1 MYGENS
7 GRLCD
12 ALAALLGEYRVN
24 HQILRDVSRTGSARN
39 IEVRQSEAAAQVRRY
54 RRTILMWCHQT
65 LVQADPNPVPASA
78 RENFTPPEWL
88 RRSLDR
94 VLAENPEPLPTTT
107 ELATPQDIGILESW
121 RQAAKATVL
130 AERDFD
136 RGLGN
141 GLLDHREWA
150 TLAGDI
156 ADVTH
161 ALLILDRRYKNLPGW
176 QTLKGIRHLNRYIG
190 DCSAYAH
197 SVYGGPDY
205 NIDWRGWHSPDPEI
219 AADADP
225 ITHVLAAEH
234 RLLNAL
240 KSVPSMVNLRHLLM
254 SQREVSHLAADRAR
268 EIAPEQSARFR
279 TREQTY
285 AKLLRV
291 SRGAAGIAGTGAI
304 ATRHSAHATR
314 LLMTIRV
321 GEPVSVEAFRSLE
334 KLFRHVDNA
343 LCAAIEQG
351 FSTRLYLVRRTLPR
365 IDPTDGRSTHRAREI
380 YDPVQPDGRTPL
392 IAVARRRLRTESPHM
407 AAPGNAS
414 FSRND
419 FRAAINHRRGSGP
432 GRLAP

>member
-7 GRLCD
+7 GRLRD

-24 HQILRDVSRTGSARN
+24 YQVLRDVSRTGSARS

-54 RRTILMWCHQT
+54 RQTILMWCHQT
-65 LVQADPNPVPASA
+65 LVQADPNPIPANA

-88 RRSLDR
+88 RRSLQR
-94 VLAENPEPLPTTT
+94 ILAENPEPLPTTA
-107 ELATPQDIGILESW
+107 ELATRQEVQILESW

-136 RGLGN
+136 RGLSD
-141 GLLDHREWA
+141 GLLDHREWV
-150 TLAGDI
+150 TLAGDV
-156 ADVTH
+156 ADVTK
-161 ALLILDRRYKNLPGW
+161 ALLILDRRYKHLPGW
-176 QTLKGIRHLNRYIG
+176 QTLHGIRHLSRYI
-190 DCSAYAH
+190 DECSVYAH
-197 SVYGGPDY
+197 TVYGRPDY
-205 NIDWRGWHSPDPEI
+205 NIDWRGWHPPDPEI
-219 AADADP
+219 AADADS

-234 RLLNAL
+234 RLLNSL

-285 AKLLRV
+285 AKLLRA
-291 SRGAAGIAGTGAI
+291 SRGAAGLAGTGAI
-304 ATRHSAHATR
+304 ATGHSAHVAR

-321 GEPVSVEAFRSLE
+321 GEPISVEAFRNLD

-351 FSTRLYLVRRTLPR
+351 FNTRLYLVRRTLPR

-380 YDPVQPDGRTPL
+380 YDPVERDVRTPL
-392 IAVARRRLRTESPHM
+392 IAVARRRLRTEPPHT

-414 FSRND
+414 FSRTD
-419 FRAAINHRRGSGP
+419 FRAAINRRRGRTDG
-432 GRLAP
+432 LTT